1 MNIVHTGNR
10 FQVYGDDVKTY
21 KELPI
26 GTYTIGFHPQMGIW
40 LSVHNNLQIG
50 EEKVYGSHSHKVE
63 KVFNSFDKSERNFGI
78 ILSGKKGIGKSLFAR
93 MIADAAIKREMP
105 VIVVDSPI
113 PGISNFLSSI
123 EQEVVIIFDEFE
135 KTFARNDDGDLQV
148 GLLSL
153 FDGIDNGKKLFVI
166 TCNDT
171 RKLNEFLINRPGRFH
186 YHFEIGC
193 PTADEVRAY
202 MMDALGSG
210 KEEEIE
216 KVVKLSQVADITY
229 DSLRAIAFDL
239 KQGYPLEETL
249 MDLNIN
255 YERGVLFDVNVRLT
269 NGWVMTAYNYNL
281 DLYAKE
287 VQCLRFKKDKNDFYL
302 SFDPGKIKSMDG
314 TLVLMGVDAN
324 FYCDFDAFDYDYPTE
339 EESAKARKEFNEK
352 VRVENATFTKV
363 SIYGVNKYIDL

>member
-50 EEKVYGSHSHKVE
+50 EEKVYGSHGHKVE

-135 KTFARNDDGDLQV
+135 KTFARNDDGDPQV

-153 FDGIDNGKKLFVI
+153 FDGIDNGKKLF
-166 TCNDT
+166 C
-171 RKLNEFLINRPGRFH
+171 
-186 YHFEIGC
+186 YH
-193 PTADEVRAY
+193 
-202 MMDALGSG
+202 L
-210 KEEEIE
+210 
-216 KVVKLSQVADITY
+216 
-229 DSLRAIAFDL
+229 
-239 KQGYPLEETL
+239 
-249 MDLNIN
+249 
-255 YERGVLFDVNVRLT
+255 
-269 NGWVMTAYNYNL
+269 
-281 DLYAKE
+281 
-287 VQCLRFKKDKNDFYL
+287 
-302 SFDPGKIKSMDG
+302 
-314 TLVLMGVDAN
+314 
-324 FYCDFDAFDYDYPTE
+324 
-339 EESAKARKEFNEK
+339 
-352 VRVENATFTKV
+352 
-363 SIYGVNKYIDL
+363 